1 MEIKW
6 TGTVMQSGCKY
17 QARHKMALLVPSSLV
32 QRQEENEVTMSLI
45 KANLIVVANKQNFFM
60 RLPGN

>member
-1 MEIKW
+1 
-6 TGTVMQSGCKY
+6 MQSGCKY